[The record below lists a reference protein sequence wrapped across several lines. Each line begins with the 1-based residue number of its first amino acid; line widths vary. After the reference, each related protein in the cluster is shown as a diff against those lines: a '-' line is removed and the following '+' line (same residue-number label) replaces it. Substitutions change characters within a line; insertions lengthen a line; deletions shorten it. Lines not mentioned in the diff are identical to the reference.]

1 MAEPIAELTR
11 AAAGL
16 RDDAEELARR
26 MEAEGVAD
34 CVYNPLM
41 YAWEI
46 HEEFIR
52 ISGGEG
58 AKTILLGMPLRIR
71 LPSDPSSINSPS
83 RSLSFKGTELL

>member
-41 YAWEI
+41 YAWGI

-58 AKTILLGMPLRIR
+58 AKTSLLYTSPSPRDALLSR
-71 LPSDPSSINSPS
+71 LPSYA
-83 RSLSFKGTELL
+83 